1 MMSLQWYY
9 AMLLNSAWVSASACV
24 DISTDFTRQDGVW
37 QNDDTNQCCPSEFI
51 ASRLSFVLSVS
62 VDVDASWC
70 VL

>member
-9 AMLLNSAWVSASACV
+9 AMLLNSAWVFASACV
-24 DISTDFTRQDGVW
+24 GISTDFIRQDGVW